1 MLFHEFR
8 HVEADQRLL
17 RTEQKLRQAPGN
29 FRFAHARGTEEEEA
43 AYRAQWRLQTCAAA
57 ANGAGQGGNGF
68 VLTDNA
74 LVELRFDAQ
83 QFLLFV
89 FLDGSDADAGP
100 ARNDFFNVF
109 AGDDAGRGVVQFET
123 FAQATQIF
131 LFLALLLGIK
141 TRLFKF
147 VIGDGRFHPVSD
159 EFHALLHFA
168 DFYRDS
174 CLADLYARSG
184 LYHEVIGFVRKIA

>member
-17 RTEQKLRQAPGN
+17 RTEQNLRQAPGN
-29 FRFAHARGTEEEEA
+29 FRFAHARRTEEEEA
-43 AYRAQWRLQTCAAA
+43 AYRPQRRLETCAAA

-89 FLDGSDADAGP
+89 FLDGSDTDAGP
-100 ARNDFFNVF
+100 ARN
-109 AGDDAGRGVVQFET
+109 RKSVV
-123 FAQATQIF
+123 
-131 LFLALLLGIK
+131 
-141 TRLFKF
+141 
-147 VIGDGRFHPVSD
+147 
-159 EFHALLHFA
+159 
-168 DFYRDS
+168 
-174 CLADLYARSG
+174 
-184 LYHEVIGFVRKIA
+184 